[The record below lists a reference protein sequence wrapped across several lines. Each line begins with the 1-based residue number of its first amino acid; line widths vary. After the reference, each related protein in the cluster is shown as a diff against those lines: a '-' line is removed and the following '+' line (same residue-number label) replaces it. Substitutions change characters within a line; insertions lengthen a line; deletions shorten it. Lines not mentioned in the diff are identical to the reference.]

1 MLSTYASTQQD
12 KALEGTTVLSMDSF
26 KPAFGTVVLA
36 GAMAAMAPAQAEE
49 NRSTTAAPAVL
60 QEIRVMGEVPNDT
73 YQTPSKLSSPKF
85 TAPLLDTPRTVN
97 VITEQQM
104 KDRGATSLQD
114 VLRTTPGIT
123 LGSGEGG
130 TPVGDRPF
138 IRGYEASTD
147 IFIDGLRDYA
157 RGSHETFNLEAVE
170 VIKGASSAYTGR
182 GGTGGSI
189 NLTTKAPKLEP
200 FAELSAGFGNA
211 DQWRTTA
218 DVNMPVGDTV
228 AIRLNVMK
236 MGGDVPGRGGP
247 EIDRFGVAP
256 SIAFGLGT
264 PTRLTLSY
272 SELKNKDTP
281 DLGIP
286 FANAANDR
294 DTPPNVDRE
303 NFYGRLNAD
312 FRNNTMKTSTMLFE
326 HDFSEQAQFRN
337 ITRHSESLN
346 DYLMTRPSFDN
357 CKANPGPPCSTEGPG
372 LQFKRD
378 NRARWRYNTAIQN
391 QTDLY
396 GTFSTGSL
404 KHSYSAG
411 VEFTYEKV
419 FSRAV
424 GGLPA
429 TDTDSFW
436 NPDPNK
442 PYKFNLTYGPK
453 TQDGYIKT
461 RSIYFMDTIELSEQF
476 LVNVGLRRESFT
488 VDNMKLKRKDDFWNY
503 QLGAVY
509 KPAENGSIYV
519 SYATSSNPAGEN
531 LGQGGGADGVG
542 GSASVRDMKPEKSYS
557 WEIGTKWDVFD
568 ERLSLTGAYFETHK
582 TDARTTDPLTGDVTL
597 NGSNRVRGVEF
608 GASGAITPR
617 WNVWAG
623 YTYLAP
629 KIKSYR
635 NGKNVYDGNQMKF
648 IARHS
653 ASLWSTYKILPELT
667 VGGGVTYLGKRYVND
682 DNTLELPSYMR
693 YDAMLQYDVSK
704 RLSLQFNA
712 NNLSNNALYD
722 ASHVGIFANVG
733 PGRSYMF
740 SGTYRWD

>member
-1 MLSTYASTQQD
+1 MLSNYASAQQD

-36 GAMAAMAPAQAEE
+36 GAMAAMSPVQAEE
-49 NRSTTAAPAVL
+49 NNATAAEATVL
-60 QEIRVMGEVPNDT
+60 KEIRVMGEVPNDT
-73 YQTPSKLSSPKF
+73 YQTPSSLSSPKF

-97 VITEQQM
+97 IITEQQM

-114 VLRTTPGIT
+114 VLRTTPGVT

-170 VIKGASSAYTGR
+170 IIKGPSSAYTGR

-189 NLTTKAPKLEP
+189 NLTTKAPRLEP
-200 FAELSAGFGNA
+200 FVELSAGFGNSS
-211 DQWRTTA
+211 QWRTTA
-218 DVNMPVGDTV
+218 DANMPIGDAV

-236 MGGDVPGRGGP
+236 MGGDVPGRDGP
-247 EIDRFGVAP
+247 EIDRWGVAP

-286 FANAANDR
+286 FANKANDR

-303 NFYGRLNAD
+303 NFYGRMNAD
-312 FRNNTMKTSTMLFE
+312 FRENTMKTTTMLFE
-326 HDFSEQAQFRN
+326 HDFSDQTHFRN
-337 ITRHSESLN
+337 ITRHSEALN
-346 DYLMTRPSFDN
+346 NYLMTRPSFDN
-357 CKANPGPPCSTEGPG
+357 CTATSGPPCSTEGPDA
-372 LQFKRD
+372 QFKRD
-378 NRARWRYNTAIQN
+378 NRARWRYNTAVQN

-396 GTFSTGSL
+396 GTFNTGFM

-419 FSRAV
+419 YSRAV
-424 GGLPA
+424 TGLPA
-429 TDTDSFW
+429 TDTDSLW
-436 NPDPNK
+436 NPNPNR
-442 PYKFNLTYGPK
+442 PYNFRLQYGDK

-461 RSIYFMDTIELSEQF
+461 RSIYFMDTIALSEQF
-476 LVNVGLRRESFT
+476 LLNLGLRRESFT

-542 GSASVRDMKPEKSYS
+542 GSATVRDMKPEKSYS

-582 TDARTTDPLTGDVTL
+582 TDARSTDPLTGDVTL
-597 NGSNRVRGVEF
+597 NGSNRVRGIEL

-629 KIKSYR
+629 KIKKYR
-635 NGKNVYDGNQMKF
+635 SGNSVYDGNQTKF
-648 IARHS
+648 IARNS
-653 ASLWSTYKILPELT
+653 ASLWTTYKILPELT
-667 VGGGVTYLGKRYVND
+667 LGGGVTYLGKRYVD
-682 DNTLELPSYMR
+682 DANTLELPSYLR

-704 RLSLQFNA
+704 SLSLQFNA

-722 ASHVGIFANVG
+722 ASHVGVFANVA

-740 SGTYRWD
+740 SATYRWE

>member
-36 GAMAAMAPAQAEE
+36 GAMAAMAPAQAQE
-49 NRSTTAAPAVL
+49 NSTTAEATVL

-189 NLTTKAPKLEP
+189 NLTTKSPRLEP
-200 FAELSAGFGNA
+200 FVELSAGFGNA
-211 DQWRTTA
+211 SQWRTTA
-218 DVNMPVGDTV
+218 DANMPIGDTV

-236 MGGDVPGRGGP
+236 MGGDVPGRDGP
-247 EIDRFGVAP
+247 EIDRWGVAP

-286 FANAANDR
+286 FANKANDR

-303 NFYGRLNAD
+303 NFYGRMNAD
-312 FRNNTMKTSTMLFE
+312 FRENTMKTATMLFE

-346 DYLMTRPSFDN
+346 NYLMTRPSFDN
-357 CKANPGPPCSTEGPG
+357 CTATSGPPCSTEGPEA
-372 LQFKRD
+372 QFKRD

-396 GTFSTGSL
+396 GTFNTGFL

-419 FSRAV
+419 YSRSV
-424 GGLPA
+424 TGLPA
-429 TDTDSFW
+429 TDTGSLW
-436 NPDPNK
+436 SPNPNK
-442 PYKFNLTYGPK
+442 PYNFSLNYGDK
-453 TQDGYIKT
+453 TKDGYIKT
-461 RSIYFMDTIELSEQF
+461 RSIYFMDTIALSEQF
-476 LVNVGLRRESFT
+476 LVNLGLRRESFT

-542 GSASVRDMKPEKSYS
+542 GSATVRDMKPEKSYS
-557 WEIGTKWDVFD
+557 WEIGTKWDVFN

-582 TDARTTDPLTGDVTL
+582 TDARSTDPLTGDVTL
-597 NGSNRVRGVEF
+597 NGSNRVRGIEL

-629 KIKSYR
+629 KIKKYR
-635 NGKNVYDGNQMKF
+635 SGNSVYDGNQTKF
-648 IARHS
+648 IARNS
-653 ASLWSTYKILPELT
+653 ASLWTTYKILPELT
-667 VGGGVTYLGKRYVND
+667 LGGGVTYLGRRYVD
-682 DNTLELPSYMR
+682 DANTLELPSYLR

-704 RLSLQFNA
+704 SLSLQFNA

-722 ASHVGIFANVG
+722 ASHVGVFANVA

-740 SGTYRWD
+740 SATYRWE